1 MFIKFLNGKKYLNV
15 QVFSVNPT
23 TMEVIGAGLNE
34 GGFNI
39 YLDNGVKIGNYE
51 DYKYLKEQVAI
62 RDYRYTNIAP

>member
-1 MFIKFLNGKKYLNV
+1 MLLNAIFAIGVLV
-15 QVFSVNPT
+15 VFCKVGSEPSVL
-23 TMEVIGAGLNE
+23 IGAWGYS
-34 GGFNI
+34 GFNI